1 MDRIFLGF
9 SDRQLQINTGGVKT
23 PPLQKNNQK
32 NGIIT
37 LSKDFKMILMID
49 NYDSFTY
56 NIVQYCLE
64 LGADL
69 KVIRNDELTI
79 QEIEALNPEKIIISP
94 GPATPNK
101 AGISLEVIEYFKDKL
116 PILGI
121 CLGHQ
126 AIAQVFGGKVV
137 EAKNMMHGKTSKI
150 HKSKDTCIFKGLPQE
165 FTMTRYHSLVVE
177 NKNLPS
183 VLIPTSYSMDDD
195 EIMSLEIKDKN
206 IYGVQFHPESIL
218 SEYGYEILD
227 NFLKL

>member
-1 MDRIFLGF
+1 M
-9 SDRQLQINTGGVKT
+9 V
-23 PPLQKNNQK
+23 
-32 NGIIT
+32 
-37 LSKDFKMILMID
+37 LMID

-69 KVIRNDELTI
+69 KVVRNDKLTI

-94 GPATPNK
+94 GPATPNE
-101 AGISLEVIEYFKDKL
+101 AGISLEVIEYFQDKL

-137 EAKNMMHGKTSKI
+137 QAKNMMHGKTSTI
-150 HKSKDTCIFKGLPQE
+150 HKSKDTCIFEGLPQE

-183 VLIPTSYSMDDD
+183 VVVPTSFSTDDK

-227 NFLKL
+227 NFLKI